1 MEKTLGQRIKE
12 LRDELDISLRE
23 LAKRV
28 EGQTVS
34 ATHLSDIEQGNRFPS
49 DDLLAKIAKAL
60 ETTLEDLRSYDSRPP
75 LDEIRKLSEF
85 DPNYGFALR
94 KLVDKK
100 ISSEEL
106 LKFVD
111 RQKKD
116 PKK

>member
-1 MEKTLGQRIKE
+1 MGKTLGQRIRE
-12 LRDELDISLRE
+12 LRDALDISLRE

-49 DDLLAKIAKAL
+49 DDLLAKIARAL
-60 ETTLEDLRSYDSRPP
+60 ETTLDDLRSFHTRPP
-75 LDEIRKLSEF
+75 IDEIRKLSES

-94 KLVDKK
+94 QMVDKK

-106 LKFVD
+106 LEFVN
-111 RQKKD
+111 RQKTEH
-116 PKK
+116 

>member
-1 MEKTLGQRIKE
+1 MGKTLGQRIRE
-12 LRDELDISLRE
+12 LRDGLDISLRE

-28 EGQTVS
+28 GGQTVS

-49 DDLLAKIAKAL
+49 DDLLAKMARAL

-94 KLVDKK
+94 QMVDKK
-100 ISSEEL
+100 ISGEEL
-106 LKFVD
+106 LKFVN
-111 RQKKD
+111 RQK
-116 PKK
+116 PERKK